1 MRAKIVLALFGAV
14 LVGAGCYNTVNDHSR
29 MGVPF
34 VKDKIEAR
42 YERPVDQ
49 VFQAAKDVV
58 LTDGALVNEGTI
70 YSDTNSVK
78 TVQGKVNQR
87 DVWIRIEAIDPKV
100 TAVTVQTRT
109 PGGAT
114 DMDLAHQLATEIGI
128 KLATMR

>member
-1 MRAKIVLALFGAV
+1 MRAKVLLALIAAVLA
-14 LVGAGCYNTVNDHSR
+14 GAGCYNTVNDHSR

-87 DVWIRIEAIDPKV
+87 DVWIRIEAIPPNV
-100 TAVTVQTRT
+100 TAVAVQART
-109 PGGAT
+109 KAGGA
-114 DMDLAHQLATEIGI
+114 DVDLAAQIDKEIAL
-128 KLATMR
+128 KLATK